1 MVWYTLG
8 TGRRNVLLEL
18 SKQGITEN
26 NLSQK
31 KWAGAEPNQEYG
43 RSMEIAINLMA
54 RLVNTK
60 VELSDLYYFYL
71 LTN

>member
-31 KWAGAEPNQEYG
+31 KWAGAEPNQE
-43 RSMEIAINLMA
+43 IAINLMA